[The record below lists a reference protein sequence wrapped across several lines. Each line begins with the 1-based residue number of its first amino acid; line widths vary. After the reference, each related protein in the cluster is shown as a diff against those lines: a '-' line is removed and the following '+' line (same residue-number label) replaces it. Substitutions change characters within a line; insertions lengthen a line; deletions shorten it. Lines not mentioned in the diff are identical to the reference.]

1 MYGVHPRC
9 VAHLMLRNGMKVV
22 FSIPFATNWGDTILV
37 CGDHPALGN
46 GEEVKGLS
54 LSFTGREDLWEG
66 EVTFTENQ
74 ACIHY
79 NYIWK
84 KANGELVREWGE
96 SREWSWKEATAKSV
110 RLCEYWSSPRPEEKA
125 WFSSAFSQV
134 LNPRPP
140 INPATPTSTPQ
151 VQQWVQ
157 FSINVP
163 RIGHGFKVG
172 LLGNSPELGSWQSG
186 SLVPMTQQ
194 RAIQWSVKVPLAD
207 LSALEYKYVIYRE
220 DTLEVV
226 EWEAGI
232 NRVPPSAS
240 AEATEEIIYI
250 GDSIFHYSS
259 RWKGAGVAFPVFSLR
274 SNRSMGVGEF
284 EDLLPVI
291 DWAKKTG
298 MHLIQVLPI
307 NDTIATY
314 SWKDSYPYAAISV
327 FALHPMYANIQ
338 AVASYY
344 GEELPGSYMTTKA
357 YLNSLEEVDVVAVI
371 RAKLDYFKDLY
382 DRHKESLWKE
392 AVFHEFLAVNG
403 TWVKPYAIFS
413 HLRDTYQ
420 SADFQSWPSY
430 STFGEAV
437 LSEFFPENG
446 PTPEGV
452 GLYLFIQYHLDKQ
465 LSQVATY
472 AREQGVVLKGDIPIG
487 IYRYSVDAWTD
498 PHLFNMEGQAGAPP
512 DFFSAGG
519 QNWGFPTYK
528 WEVMALDGY
537 AWWRQRL
544 QKMAS
549 FFDAYR
555 IDHVLGFFRIWEIP
569 YPFIEGALGYF
580 NPALPF
586 SPQEIWDRKVPFEKD
601 RYTLPFLR
609 GHVLDQRVPDSL
621 RSFVED
627 TFLQQDYP
635 GYYRFL
641 PDYTSQRA
649 IQTRLDEETSLSE
662 KDKDTIRRVLF
673 TLMHEVIFIQDP
685 HRGGEAYHPRFLID
699 QTQSF
704 QELDGWV
711 QDRILELYTDYF
723 FNRHEEFWREQGMTK
738 LPAILEATDM
748 LVCAEDLGM
757 VPACVPPVLEE
768 LGILGLEIQRMPK
781 DNTFEFNSGSHNPY
795 LSVFSTS
802 SHDISPLRA
811 WWEEDRGRTQ
821 RYYNQV
827 LNLPGE
833 APETC
838 ETWVV
843 EAVLKQH
850 LHAPSMW
857 AIFPIQDVLAL
868 DETLSHPNP
877 QAEQINN
884 PSNPDHYWRY
894 RMHLSLEDLLKE
906 EKFVHTLKELMHQ
919 SGRMMDY

>member
-1 MYGVHPRC
+1 
-9 VAHLMLRNGMKVV
+9 MKVV
-22 FSIPFATNWGDTILV
+22 FSIPFAANWGDTILV

-46 GEEVKGLS
+46 GEEAKGLP
-54 LSFTGREDLWEG
+54 LSFTGSEDRWEG
-66 EVTFTENQ
+66 EVIFTENQ
-74 ACIHY
+74 AHIHY
-79 NYIWK
+79 KYVWK
-84 KANGELVREWGE
+84 KSNGESVQEWGE
-96 SREWSWKEATAKSV
+96 SRELSWEDATAKSV

-125 WFSSAFSQV
+125 WFSSAFSKV
-134 LNPRPP
+134 INPRPQIHTEAISHTQSAP
-140 INPATPTSTPQ
+140 NR
-151 VQQWVQ
+151 VQ
-157 FSINVP
+157 FSINAP
-163 RIGHGFKVG
+163 RIGQGFKVG
-172 LLGNSPELGSWQSG
+172 LLGNSPELGSWNSH
-186 SLVPMTQQ
+186 SLIPMIQQ
-194 RAIQWSVKVPLAD
+194 RSIQWSVEVALSD
-207 LSALEYKYVIYRE
+207 LKGVEYKYVIYRE
-220 DTLEVV
+220 DTHQVV
-226 EWEAGI
+226 EWEAGG
-232 NRVPPSAS
+232 NRILPAI
-240 AEATEEIIYI
+240 AMEATEERVYI
-250 GDSIFHYSS
+250 GDSIFHYST

-274 SNRSMGVGEF
+274 SNQSLGVGEF
-284 EDLLPVI
+284 EDLLPVV
-291 DWAKKTG
+291 DWAKQAG
-298 MHLIQVLPI
+298 MQLIQVLPI

-314 SWKDSYPYAAISV
+314 TWKDSYPYAAISV
-327 FALHPMYANIQ
+327 FALNPMYANIQ
-338 AVASYY
+338 SVATYY
-344 GEELPGSYMTTKA
+344 EDELPGSYMSTKA

-382 DRHKESLWKE
+382 DRHKVAIWKDP
-392 AVFHEFLAVNG
+392 AFQEFVTTNG

-420 SADFQSWPSY
+420 SADFQSWSSHRTY
-430 STFGEAV
+430 SEAV
-437 LSEFFPENG
+437 LAEFFPETG
-446 PTPEGV
+446 PVHDGV
-452 GLYLFIQYHLDKQ
+452 GLYLFIQFHLDQQ
-465 LSQVATY
+465 LSKVASY
-472 AREQGVVLKGDIPIG
+472 AREQGIVLKGDIPIG

-498 PHLFNMEGQAGAPP
+498 PHLFNMDGQAGAPP

-537 AWWRQRL
+537 AWWRRRL

-549 FFDAYR
+549 YFDAYR

-569 YPFIEGALGYF
+569 FQFIEGALGYF

-601 RYTLPFLR
+601 RYTLPFVR

-621 RSFVED
+621 RSFVEQ

-641 PDYTSQRA
+641 PTYTSQRA
-649 IQTRLDEETSLSE
+649 ILDRLTEETSLTES
-662 KDKDTIRRVLF
+662 DRQSLRRILF
-673 TLMHEVIFIQDP
+673 DLLHEVIFIQDP
-685 HRGGEAYHPRFLID
+685 NRGEEAYHPRFLINN
-699 QTQSF
+699 TQSF
-704 QELDGWV
+704 RELDGWV

-738 LPAILEATDM
+738 LPAILDATDM

-781 DNTFEFNSGSHNPY
+781 DNSFEFNAGSHNPY

-821 RYYNQV
+821 RYFNQV
-827 LNLPGE
+827 LSLPGE

-843 EAVLKQH
+843 DIVLKQH
-850 LHAPSMW
+850 LYAPSMW
-857 AIFPIQDVLAL
+857 AVFPIQDLLAL

-894 RMHLSLEDLLKE
+894 RMHLSIEDLLKE
-906 EKFVHTLKELMHQ
+906 EKFVHTLKGLIHQ